1 MEEIKTKPLLKW
13 AGGKRQLLPT
23 LIKRMP
29 ERYDTYFEP
38 FLGGG
43 ALLFALQPKSAYVND
58 LNSELINMYLV
69 VKNKP
74 QELFIELEK
83 HEKNHGHDYFYEIR
97 NLDRTDEFSIKTDV
111 ELAARTIYL
120 NHTCFNGLYRVNR
133 KGYFNTPLG
142 RYKKP
147 NILDKENIT
156 SVHKYFNGNNVN
168 LYNDDYKKILKKV
181 KQNDFVYLDPPY
193 DPISKTESFTGYT
206 SVGFSRDDQI
216 KLKEECDRLNRIGAF
231 FMVSNSN
238 TKFIKELYKDYK
250 IIVIPAKRCINSKG
264 NKRKNS
270 TEVII
275 INYQLSYEKDKF

>member
-275 INYQLSYEKDKF
+275 INY

>member
-29 ERYDTYFEP
+29 ERYNTYFEP

-58 LNSELINMYLV
+58 LNSELINTYLV

-97 NLDRTDEFSIKTDV
+97 NLDRTDEFSTKTDV
-111 ELAARTIYL
+111 ELAARIIYL

-275 INYQLSYEKDKF
+275 INY

>member
-29 ERYDTYFEP
+29 EHYNTYFEP

-97 NLDRTDEFSIKTDV
+97 NLDRTDEFSTKTDV

-216 KLKEECDRLNRIGAF
+216 KLKEECDRLNSIGAF

-275 INYQLSYEKDKF
+275 INY

>member
-29 ERYDTYFEP
+29 ECYNTYFEP

-43 ALLFALQPKSAYVND
+43 ALLFALQPKTAYVND

-97 NLDRTDEFSIKTDV
+97 NLDRTDEFSTKTDV

-142 RYKKP
+142 KYKKP

-206 SVGFSRDDQI
+206 SVGFSRHDQI
-216 KLKEECDRLNRIGAF
+216 KLKEECDRLNSIGAF

-275 INYQLSYEKDKF
+275 INY